1 MTLPAASLGAWT
13 WPGLFSVNVEVDIR
27 LQLQS
32 LLQQMTDVSDA
43 LLVAIGRLLIIPL
56 WNSSNRKNPERNFIN
71 NWSRYNVDNS
81 YLQPDCDP
89 VPLLP
94 DVDDSTVNNVMVGFS
109 VGSNQDEQRL
119 QPEGVEIVIVLEV
132 ALPPLQN
139 PSASVHVLEV
149 FPVRHDAFL
158 NRKGVLEMTYPG
170 FLRQILKK

>member
-1 MTLPAASLGAWT
+1 M
-13 WPGLFSVNVEVDIR
+13 NVEIDIR

-43 LLVAIGRLLIIPL
+43 LLVAIGRLLIELYHYEIL
-56 WNSSNRKNPERNFIN
+56 ETKKSEGNII
-71 NWSRYNVDNS
+71 YNKSQREGLKPRHRMRCKVDNS
-81 YLQPDCDP
+81 YLQPDGNP

-94 DVDDSTVNNVMVGFS
+94 DVDDSTVDDVMVGFS
-109 VGSNQDEQRL
+109 VSSNQDEQRL

-139 PSASVHVLEV
+139 PSASIHVLEI

-158 NRKGVLEMTYPG
+158 KRR
-170 FLRQILKK
+170 LRMNISRD